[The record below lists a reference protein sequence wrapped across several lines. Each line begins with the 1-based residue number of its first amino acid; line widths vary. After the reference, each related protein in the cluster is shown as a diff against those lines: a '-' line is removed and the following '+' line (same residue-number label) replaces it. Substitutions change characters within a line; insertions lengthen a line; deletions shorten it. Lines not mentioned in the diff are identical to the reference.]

1 MDKKYLESLI
11 ASREELQRLKEEF
24 SRYVDPHDQFMT
36 TIEQLLEHTDQLLG
50 TDKVFPGSITP
61 EMLEA
66 DVAYFKFNV
75 EGLKKVLNALRNRS
89 AKA

>member
-1 MDKKYLESLI
+1 MGKKYLESLI
-11 ASREELQRLKEEF
+11 ASREELQHLKEEF
-24 SRYVDPHDQFMT
+24 SKHVAPNDQFMK
-36 TIEQLLEHTDQLLG
+36 TIERLLEHSEQLFG
-50 TDKVFPGSITP
+50 TDKAFPGSITP

-75 EGLKKVLNALRNRS
+75 EGLKKVLDALRNRS